1 MYFFIFTLCTCLFF
15 FIHFIIICEVLY
27 LEYLHLVI
35 VSCIFIILFSISFH
49 KSHSI
54 SNKSIHPSLSLKYC
68 TKCEMHIDRYDHH
81 CYFLDNCVGKH
92 NYKYYCL
99 TLLYAVIADIFYIVT
114 YILFIS
120 GNPKKNMGEQSYHID
135 ILPRLKE
142 SDKYTGIVCAI
153 FLDDSKIENGA
164 TRLIPETHKILGWPD
179 DHIDTTKLHKK
190 EIRAT
195 VKAGSVLIFNL
206 NLWHAG
212 AKNISGEDRKVI
224 FLQIKNRKEPQ
235 LLNFKKYLSEKTK
248 AELNPFEKY
257 LLAVRAEDPT
267 QTEDSFSTGEHYKK
281 KFGKNRAQRTN

>member
-120 GNPKKNMGEQSYHID
+120 GNPKKNMVFG
-135 ILPRLKE
+135 
-142 SDKYTGIVCAI
+142 
-153 FLDDSKIENGA
+153 N
-164 TRLIPETHKILGWPD
+164 LIPLTIAFTLLTLLVPLLVK
-179 DHIDTTKLHKK
+179 HIQLIKKKQTTY
-190 EIRAT
+190 E
-195 VKAGSVLIFNL
+195 SVFY
-206 NLWHAG
+206 
-212 AKNISGEDRKVI
+212 KNICKDTMDTNEKI
-224 FLQIKNRKEPQ
+224 W
-235 LLNFKKYLSEKTK
+235 KKCLP
-248 AELNPFEKY
+248 L
-257 LLAVRAEDPT
+257 
-267 QTEDSFSTGEHYKK
+267 
-281 KFGKNRAQRTN
+281 